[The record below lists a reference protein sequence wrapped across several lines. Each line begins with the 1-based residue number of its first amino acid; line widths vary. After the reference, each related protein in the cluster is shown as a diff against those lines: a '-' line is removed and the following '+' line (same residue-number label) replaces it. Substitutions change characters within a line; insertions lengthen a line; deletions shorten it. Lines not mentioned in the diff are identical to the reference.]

1 MPRIEQVAEI
11 YFVEEM
17 NHMLIA
23 PKAPAILTRDQR
35 AKNAAQSLHSA
46 ELEGHSVTPET
57 QADTELYVSG
67 EIDSQELL
75 RRVKARYDVA

>member
-1 MPRIEQVAEI
+1 MAEI
-11 YFVEEM
+11 YLGEEM
-17 NHMLIA
+17 SHMLIA
-23 PKAPAILTRDQR
+23 PEAPASLTLDQR

-75 RRVKARYDVA
+75 RRVKARYSIV